1 MVMVAPEATVELE
14 KEAEIWEDDF
24 LETVDPELI
33 KEYQIQKR
41 DQLYRE
47 QQEKEAKEAEE
58 KSKEAESAKAEKTI
72 QNFEDINL
80 DDINDPIQLE
90 FYGMDHLKFV
100 LEAKGLKCGGNLQER
115 CKRLLMT
122 KGSYKYRFDV
132 LSEIEAGFKNWS
144 IFPKQTN
151 TYQNRHPNCCSN
163 FS

>member
-1 MVMVAPEATVELE
+1 MVMVAPEAKIELE

-41 DQLYRE
+41 DKLYRE

-58 KSKEAESAKAEKTI
+58 KSKEAETAKPT

-115 CKRLLMT
+115 CKRLFMT
-122 KGSYKYRFDV
+122 KGS
-132 LSEIEAGFKNWS
+132 
-144 IFPKQTN
+144 
-151 TYQNRHPNCCSN
+151 
-163 FS
+163 

>member
-58 KSKEAESAKAEKTI
+58 KSKEAESAKAEKTT

-122 KGSYKYRFDV
+122 KGSYKYIFDV
-132 LSEIEAGFKNWS
+132 YRK
-144 IFPKQTN
+144 
-151 TYQNRHPNCCSN
+151 
-163 FS
+163 